1 MAIIIPSLKN
11 AKPRLRFRFTPLG
24 LKTVLM
30 AVCLGSVYAVQAAP
44 FERTETRE
52 PCDHYSPNKQPF
64 FGDLHVHTSY
74 SFDSYVSS
82 QRNDPWAA
90 YRYAKGEPIT
100 LPDADAEQ
108 NIIAQIQRPLD
119 FTAVTD
125 HAEFLGPVEIC
136 TGDSSTLAYWF
147 PACIATRSVYFPI
160 QLLAANYW
168 VNLGVLDTAAQKEQ
182 SFVCTLGDCDQAHK
196 AAWGRIQAAA
206 NEHYDR
212 SSDCSFTT
220 FVAYEYTD
228 APDFANLHRN
238 VIFRNERVTE
248 TAISTYDTGS
258 MNFPD
263 LWRRLREE
271 CIDGDRGCDVMSIPH
286 NSNLSRGLMF
296 PDPLNDKQ
304 AEERLFFEPLVELI
318 QHKAASECRFDRL
331 LGRGVATEDELCTFE
346 QAQSD
351 NLAMLGTVY
360 GEMQTEVGEAVSI
373 ADFGRRNM
381 VRNVLKDGL
390 ALKRE
395 TGINPFKMGFIGS
408 TDTHSATPG
417 GAEEDNYRGHLGR
430 RDSDYRGVQDHFF
443 DNPGGLAV
451 VWAEENSRD
460 AIFQAM
466 RNKEAYATSG
476 TRPIVRFF
484 AAPDLAADLCSDP
497 QMIDKAYAAGVPM
510 GGELVAPEQS
520 PAFLVSA
527 VKDPGITGHPG
538 TDLQRIQIIK
548 GWLDKQGNTHEK
560 VFDVAGSKDTD
571 GGVDPESCAV
581 TGSGF
586 KNLCTVWRDPEYS
599 ASESAFYYVRVLEN
613 QSCRWS
619 TRQCQAAGV
628 NPFAENCEVRAAA
641 KTVQLQDE
649 GAFGDVYGRCCL
661 DESAEPFYS
670 PLIQERA
677 WTSPI
682 WINPQT

>member
-1 MAIIIPSLKN
+1 MNRNNRAPNKPVDN
-11 AKPRLRFRFTPLG
+11 AFDLGMYRQTVLG
-24 LKTVLM
+24 LLALALPAFAT
-30 AVCLGSVYAVQAAP
+30 AQALP

-52 PCDHYSPNKQPF
+52 PCADYTATKRPF

-82 QRNDPWAA
+82 QRNDPWGA
-90 YRYAKGEPIT
+90 YRYAKGEAIT
-100 LPDADAEQ
+100 LSDADAKQ
-108 NIIAQIQRPLD
+108 TVKAQIQRPLD

-125 HAEFLGPVEIC
+125 HAEFLGPIDLC
-136 TGDSSTLAYWF
+136 TEDSSKLAYWF
-147 PACIATRSVYFPI
+147 PACIATRSELFPI

-168 VNLGVLDTAAQKEQ
+168 VNLGVVGDGAQKDE
-182 SFVCTLGDCDQAHK
+182 SFVCTLDNCDVAHK

-206 NEHYDR
+206 EDNYDR
-212 SSDCSFTT
+212 SSKCEFTS

-228 APDFANLHRN
+228 APNYSNLHRN
-238 VIFRNERVTE
+238 VIFRNEQVTE
-248 TAISTYDTGS
+248 KAISTYETGS
-258 MNFPD
+258 RNFPD
-263 LWRRLREE
+263 LWRRLREQ
-271 CIDGDRGCDVMSIPH
+271 CIEGDMGCDVMSIPH

-296 PDPLNDKQ
+296 PDPLNEQQ
-304 AEERLFFEPLVELI
+304 AKERLFFEPLVELI
-318 QHKAASECRFDRL
+318 QHKASSECRFDRL
-331 LGRGVATEDELCTFE
+331 LGRGVGTEDELCTFE
-346 QAQSD
+346 QAPSD

-373 ADFGRRNM
+373 EDFGRRNM
-381 VRNVLKDGL
+381 VRNALKDGL
-390 ALKRE
+390 KLERD

-430 RDSDYRGVQDHFF
+430 RDSGYRNLQDHFF

-460 AIFQAM
+460 SIFHAM

-476 TRPIVRFF
+476 TRPVVRFF
-484 AAPDLAADLCSDP
+484 AAPELNKDLCADP
-497 QMIDKAYAAGVPM
+497 KMINKAYAAGVPM
-510 GGELVAPEQS
+510 GGELAAPEHS
-520 PAFLVSA
+520 PSFLVSA
-527 VKDPGITGHPG
+527 AKDPGIAGHPG

-560 VFDVAGSKDTD
+560 IYDVAGSTD
-571 GGVDPESCAV
+571 HSGGVDTESCTV
-581 TGSGF
+581 IGSGF
-586 KNLCTVWRDPEYS
+586 KNLCAVWHDPDYK

-628 NPFAENCEVRAAA
+628 NPFSESCAVQAAE
-641 KTVQLQDE
+641 KTAQLQDE
-649 GAFGDVYGRCCL
+649 GAIGDVFGRCCL
-661 DESAEPFYS
+661 DESTEPFYS